1 MRRRTRRGARCEA
14 AVRAEGNG
22 REAEDFFARQGNR
35 GGFFRRASPRGRGRP
50 ARRLSALRGG
60 GRPASGTRGEAAREK
75 NAEKGEAL
83 CPAQPL
89 SFFFLFICVI
99 CDRRSQRCGTAE
111 RRIAAAREER
121 GRALRGTRQFCGG
134 GARRLCRFAGISYGG
149 GREIRKVC
157 TARCGFLYKGKNG
170 GMPGGTGRTRASAGM
185 VRPAE
190 LTVFLQSR
198 RKKYIF
204 PCLNFT
210 LVPYT
215 VITETKLDI

>member
-1 MRRRTRRGARCEA
+1 MRSGCPR
-14 AVRAEGNG
+14 G
-22 REAEDFFARQGNR
+22 RERERG
-35 GGFFRRASPRGRGRP
+35 GGFFRAAGKTRRLLGGARFSAWAGKAGAETFRAPRRGMSCFGN
-50 ARRLSALRGG
+50 ARR
-60 GRPASGTRGEAAREK
+60 SGAREK
-75 NAEKGEAL
+75 RRERGGAL
-83 CPAQPL
+83 SGAAL
-89 SFFFLFICVI
+89 FFFLFICVI
-99 CDRRSQRCGTAE
+99 CDRRSLRCGTAE
-111 RRIAAAREER
+111 RRIAAARDGR

-134 GARRLCRFAGISYGG
+134 GARRLRRFAGISYGG

-170 GMPGGTGRTRASAGM
+170 GTPGGTGRTRVSAGT

>member
-1 MRRRTRRGARCEA
+1 MRRRA
-14 AVRAEGNG
+14 AEGSAMRSG
-22 REAEDFFARQGNR
+22 GPRGGERERG
-35 GGFFRRASPRGRGRP
+35 GGFFSRGRENAAAFFSARFSAWAGDVLLRERAAKRREGKTQRKGRRFV
-50 ARRLSALRGG
+50 RRSPFLFS
-60 GRPASGTRGEAAREK
+60 
-75 NAEKGEAL
+75 
-83 CPAQPL
+83 
-89 SFFFLFICVI
+89 FFLFICVI
-99 CDRRSQRCGTAE
+99 CDRRSLRCGTAE

-121 GRALRGTRQFCGG
+121 GRALRGTRQVCGG
-134 GARRLCRFAGISYGG
+134 GARRLRRFAGISYGG

-157 TARCGFLYKGKNG
+157 TAHCGFLYKGKNG
-170 GMPGGTGRTRASAGM
+170 GTPGGTGRTRASAGT

>member
-1 MRRRTRRGARCEA
+1 MRSGCPRGGE
-14 AVRAEGNG
+14 
-22 REAEDFFARQGNR
+22 RERG
-35 GGFFRRASPRGRGRP
+35 GGFFRRASPRGWGRP
-50 ARRLSALRGG
+50 AWRLSALRGG
-60 GRPASGTRGEAAREK
+60 GRPASGTGGEAARGK
-75 NAEKGEAL
+75 NAEKWEAL

-89 SFFFLFICVI
+89 SFFSLYAVI

-111 RRIAAAREER
+111 RRIVAAREER

-134 GARRLCRFAGISYGG
+134 GARRLRRFAGISYGG

-157 TARCGFLYKGKNG
+157 TAHCGFLYKGKNG
-170 GMPGGTGRTRASAGM
+170 GTPGGTGRTRASAGTA
-185 VRPAE
+185 RPAE

-204 PCLNFT
+204 LCLNFT

>member
-1 MRRRTRRGARCEA
+1 MRSGGPRGGERE
-14 AVRAEGNG
+14 RGGGFFSRG
-22 REAEDFFARQGNR
+22 REPAAA
-35 GGFFRRASPRGRGRP
+35 FFRRASPHGRGRP

-60 GRPASGTRGEAAREK
+60 GTACFGNARRSVAREK
-75 NAEKGEAL
+75 RRERGGAL
-83 CPAQPL
+83 SGAAP
-89 SFFFLFICVI
+89 FFFLSLFICVI
-99 CDRRSQRCGTAE
+99 CDRRSLRCGTAE
-111 RRIAAAREER
+111 RRIAAAWEER

-134 GARRLCRFAGISYGG
+134 GARRLRRFAGISYGG

-157 TARCGFLYKGKNG
+157 TAHCGFLYKGKNG
-170 GMPGGTGRTRASAGM
+170 GTPGGTGRTRVSAGTA
-185 VRPAE
+185 RPAE

>member
-1 MRRRTRRGARCEA
+1 MRSGCPRGGE
-14 AVRAEGNG
+14 
-22 REAEDFFARQGNR
+22 RERG
-35 GGFFRRASPRGRGRP
+35 GGFFRAPRRGMSCFGNGRR
-50 ARRLSALRGG
+50 
-60 GRPASGTRGEAAREK
+60 SGAREK
-75 NAEKGEAL
+75 RRERGGAL
-83 CPAQPL
+83 SGAAP

-99 CDRRSQRCGTAE
+99 CDRRSLRCGTAE

-121 GRALRGTRQFCGG
+121 GRALCGTRQFCGG
-134 GARRLCRFAGISYGG
+134 GARRLRRFAGISYGG

-170 GMPGGTGRTRASAGM
+170 GTPGGTGRTRVSAGT

-204 PCLNFT
+204 RCLNFT

-215 VITETKLDI
+215 VITETKLGI